1 MIADFSARIKALRLE
16 KRLRQDQLAVRLGV
30 EKSTVSMYETDMRKP
45 TLETLVRMANVFGVS
60 TDYLLGRER
69 TRTLD
74 LTGLTDE
81 EAATIT
87 ALVNQMVTKNRKLE
101 ESSR

>member
-45 TLETLVRMANVFGVS
+45 TLETLVRMADIFGVS
-60 TDYLLGRER
+60 TDYLLGREK
-69 TRTLD
+69 TRTLN
-74 LTGLTDE
+74 LAGLTDE
-81 EAATIT
+81 QAATIT
-87 ALVNQMVTKNRKLE
+87 ALVGQMVEMNHKLE
-101 ESSR
+101 EMRR